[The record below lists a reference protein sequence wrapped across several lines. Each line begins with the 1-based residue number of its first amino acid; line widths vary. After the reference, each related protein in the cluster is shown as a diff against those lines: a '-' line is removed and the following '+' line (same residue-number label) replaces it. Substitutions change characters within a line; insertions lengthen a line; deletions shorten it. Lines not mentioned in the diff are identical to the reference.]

1 MLAADKPRQR
11 KCFTDIERQR
21 LRLYHRNYPSATP
34 HQLASWFESE
44 FGRRVSNSSVYDIL
58 SAKYA
63 YLDTTEATDAVRKKK
78 GPQCPELEEDLYKW
92 WQEVQPREVNGRELR
107 MKANEIWQ
115 NLPAYHGEKAPS
127 FSDGWLSNWRARY
140 GLTQFSRATDLN
152 RANFEAKTMEK
163 IQSITSISLQ
173 SDLKR
178 IASPQALDW
187 TPSNS
192 SSPLALPLEERND
205 FAPVEFPVS
214 GSQTI
219 YDPQFVWTV
228 PSTTH
233 FCAALNPSNQSMAGL
248 RPRESQL
255 KRILAEGQHKLNE
268 LELAASQKSS
278 VMRTQACAAHL
289 GVYNS
294 IDLSDKAMWNGIRK
308 LFLKCNGQIE
318 RDLITT
324 SFVVLNGLEP
334 FLSSLDFQPQDC
346 SEIVNWRQR
355 KAKKAIGLLYAAEEF
370 RLRQAKYGLQQFFY
384 EDWFLDFI
392 ETRVLQS
399 ASPNPAATAATEEA
413 PSRKGSSTGD
423 TFLKRHRNIRSKT
436 SSFSPITRN
445 GTVDIWTRTYTNDNP
460 ASDEYAV
467 EEFQATTVITPP
479 TGIHSVPQ
487 TIIQLATRTTRFT
500 STILMPVITFR
511 PIIPE
516 SSVIFNIAEY
526 GTSNDLQMMLSRR
539 ENSLYDCDPAGRS
552 LINVSL
558 CT

>member
-11 KCFTDIERQR
+11 KCFTDRERQR
-21 LRLYHRNYPSATP
+21 LRLYHRNHPGATP
-34 HQLASWFESE
+34 HQLASWFEGE
-44 FGRRVSNSSVYDIL
+44 FGRRVSDSSVYDIL

-78 GPQCPELEEDLYKW
+78 GPQCPELEEELYKW
-92 WQEVQPREVNGRELR
+92 WQEVQPREANGRELR
-107 MKANEIWQ
+107 TKANEIWQ
-115 NLPAYHGEKAPS
+115 NLPAYHREKAPS

-152 RANFEAKTMEK
+152 RVSFEAKKMEK
-163 IQSITSISLQ
+163 IQSVTPTSLQ
-173 SDLKR
+173 RDLQR
-178 IASPQALDW
+178 ITSPQALDW
-187 TPSNS
+187 TASNS
-192 SSPLALPLEERND
+192 SLPLTLPLEERNH
-205 FAPVEFPVS
+205 FAPTEFPVS

-219 YDPQFVWTV
+219 YDPQFVWAF
-228 PSTTH
+228 PLTTH
-233 FCAALNPSNQSMAGL
+233 FCAALDPSNQSIADL
-248 RPRESQL
+248 RPREFQL
-255 KRILAEGQHKLNE
+255 KRMLAEGQRKFNE
-268 LELAASQKSS
+268 LEPHVSQKSS
-278 VMRTQACAAHL
+278 VMRPQACAAHL
-289 GVYNS
+289 EVYNP

-308 LFLKCNGQIE
+308 LFLMCNGQVG

-324 SFVVLNGLEP
+324 SFVVLNILEP

-346 SEIVNWRQR
+346 SEIVHWRQR
-355 KAKKAIGLLYAAEEF
+355 KAKKAIGLLYAADEF
-370 RLRQAKYGLQQFFY
+370 RLRQAEDGLQEVFY

-399 ASPNPAATAATEEA
+399 ASPDPAAAEEA
-413 PSRKGSSTGD
+413 PSSKCGSTGD
-423 TFLKRHRNIRSKT
+423 TFLKQHHKIRSKT
-436 SSFSPITRN
+436 SSFSPIVRN

-460 ASDEYAV
+460 ASDEYPV

-500 STILMPVITFR
+500 STISMPVISFR

-516 SSVIFNIAEY
+516 SSAIFNIAEY
-526 GTSNDLQMMLSRR
+526 GTSSDLQMMLSRR
-539 ENSLYDCDPAGRS
+539 ENSFYDCDPAGRS
-552 LINVSL
+552 LINVSQ